1 MEHLSVTKFREY
13 IKIKSVH
20 PDPDYDGAVTF
31 LKQYAK
37 ELQLKCQTV
46 KVGKDQLE
54 VVLLSL
60 EGTDPALKSIVLNS
74 HTDVVPVYPEH
85 WKYDA
90 FAAHKDEN
98 GNIYGRGT
106 QDMKCVGIQYL
117 ETIRKLV
124 LERKLK
130 FRRTIYLLFVPDEEV
145 GGVKGMKSFMQTEL
159 FKTLNIGF
167 VLDEGLANPNN
178 KYSVFYGERTPWW
191 LEIRCEGP
199 PGHGSRFINDNAPEK
214 LRRILN
220 SVLDY
225 RDKQQKILENSNSC
239 LTLGDV
245 TTVNLTRVNGGIAN
259 NLVPAEISAV
269 FDFRIAP
276 TVDLDVLEK
285 QIKDWCEEAGNNVS
299 FSFIQKTEKQKMTT
313 HDDTSPWWRAFKSA
327 CCDKFG
333 VDIQT
338 EVFPAATDSRF
349 LRTAGYPA
357 IGFSPMRNTPI
368 LLHDHNEFLNEKV
381 FLEGIECYCE
391 IIPALANVPS
401 F

>member
-214 LRRILN
+214 L
-220 SVLDY
+220 
-225 RDKQQKILENSNSC
+225 
-239 LTLGDV
+239 
-245 TTVNLTRVNGGIAN
+245 
-259 NLVPAEISAV
+259 
-269 FDFRIAP
+269 
-276 TVDLDVLEK
+276 
-285 QIKDWCEEAGNNVS
+285 VS
-299 FSFIQKTEKQKMTT
+299 
-313 HDDTSPWWRAFKSA
+313 
-327 CCDKFG
+327 
-333 VDIQT
+333 
-338 EVFPAATDSRF
+338 
-349 LRTAGYPA
+349 
-357 IGFSPMRNTPI
+357 
-368 LLHDHNEFLNEKV
+368 
-381 FLEGIECYCE
+381 
-391 IIPALANVPS
+391 
-401 F
+401 